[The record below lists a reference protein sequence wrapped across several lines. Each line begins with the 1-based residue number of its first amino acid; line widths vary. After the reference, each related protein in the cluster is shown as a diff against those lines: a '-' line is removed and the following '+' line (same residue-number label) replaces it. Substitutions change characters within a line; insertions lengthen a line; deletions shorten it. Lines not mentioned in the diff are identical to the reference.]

1 MQPAAAVNPLTISDA
16 GGLLMLNQ
24 TGEFLIFDTN
34 LKLALQP
41 MLALSWKPNADG
53 SVWTFKLRDG
63 RHVPQRQADDRRR
76 RRLHVQAAV

>member
-1 MQPAAAVNPLTISDA
+1 
-16 GGLLMLNQ
+16 MLNQ
-24 TGEFLIFDTN
+24 TGEFLIFDSN

-53 SVWTFKLRDG
+53 SVWTFKLRHG
-63 RHVPQRQADDRRR
+63 VTFHNGTADDRRR